1 MPLVGECCVNLS
13 GRNVTVTDGKNHA
26 IGELMNREFFTVV
39 GAEGSLVAIYFLGP
53 SGQPLRGYLNNAP
66 ASSKTPIHT
75 RPYGTV
81 SLNGQNYIAFMMRQ
95 TMNLYNFNGQVVGSV
110 AAGKRV
116 LCKSSMASIDS
127 PFLKA
132 INFAEKRTGGWDS
145 MADSTGAYGYVDTGL
160 RTSSSASGI
169 ALYGNW

>member
-1 MPLVGECCVNLS
+1 
-13 GRNVTVTDGKNHA
+13 
-26 IGELMNREFFTVV
+26 
-39 GAEGSLVAIYFLGP
+39 
-53 SGQPLRGYLNNAP
+53 
-66 ASSKTPIHT
+66 
-75 RPYGTV
+75 
-81 SLNGQNYIAFMMRQ
+81 MMRQ

-132 INFAEKRTGGWDS
+132 INFAEKRAGGWDS

-160 RTSSSASGI
+160 RTSSSASVI
-169 ALYGNW
+169 DLYGNW

>member
-1 MPLVGECCVNLS
+1 MPLVGDCCVNLS
-13 GRNVTVTDGKNHA
+13 GRNVTVTDGNNRA
-26 IGELMNREFFTVV
+26 IGELMNREFFTVI

-53 SGQPLRGYLNNAP
+53 SGQPLRGYLNGAP

-81 SLNGQNYIAFMMRQ
+81 SLNGQNYVAFMMRQ

-116 LCKSSMASIDS
+116 LCKPLSYCERIQEDDRRNATFIYC
-127 PFLKA
+127 K
-132 INFAEKRTGGWDS
+132 EQTGS
-145 MADSTGAYGYVDTGL
+145 VQT
-160 RTSSSASGI
+160 
-169 ALYGNW
+169 LYRAGKKYP

>member
-1 MPLVGECCVNLS
+1 MLLS
-13 GRNVTVTDGKNHA
+13 LMVTIVRL
-26 IGELMNREFFTVV
+26 GELMNREFFTVI

-53 SGQPLRGYLNNAP
+53 SGQPLRGYLNGAP
-66 ASSKTPIHT
+66 AGSKTPIHT

-81 SLNGQNYIAFMMRQ
+81 SLNGQNYVAFMMRQ

-132 INFAEKRTGGWDS
+132 INFAENVLVDGILWLIQRAPMDMSTLIKNQFFCKRYRLIWELVIT
-145 MADSTGAYGYVDTGL
+145 STL
-160 RTSSSASGI
+160 
-169 ALYGNW
+169 

>member
-1 MPLVGECCVNLS
+1 MPLVGDCCVNLS
-13 GRNVTVTDGKNHA
+13 GRNVTVTDGNNRT
-26 IGELMNREFFTVV
+26 IGELMNREFFTVI

-53 SGQPLRGYLNNAP
+53 SGQPLRGYLNG
-66 ASSKTPIHT
+66 S
-75 RPYGTV
+75 PYGTV
-81 SLNGQNYIAFMMRQ
+81 SLNGQNYVAFMMRQ

-160 RTSSSASGI
+160 RTSSSTSGI